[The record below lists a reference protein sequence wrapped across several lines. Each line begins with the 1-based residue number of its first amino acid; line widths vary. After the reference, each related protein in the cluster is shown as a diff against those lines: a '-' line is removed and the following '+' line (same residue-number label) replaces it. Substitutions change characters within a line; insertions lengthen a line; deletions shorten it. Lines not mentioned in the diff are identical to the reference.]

1 MGDRTQRG
9 RAFLVVLIALAIAA
23 FLSRDALMGYFGAA
37 TRATTAR
44 ETRLPPAAHSPAD
57 PTQATPTP
65 STPIERARSV
75 EETVRQGYE
84 SRRERSDATA
94 R

>member
-1 MGDRTQRG
+1 MGDRAQHG

-23 FLSRDALMGYFGAA
+23 FLSRDALIGYFGTAA
-37 TRATTAR
+37 RAGAASER
-44 ETRLPPAAHSPAD
+44 RLPPAARAPID
-57 PTQATPTP
+57 PSQATPAPTAP
-65 STPIERARSV
+65 VERARAV

-84 SRRERSDATA
+84 SRRERGDAAT